1 MKIGDLFGLS
11 FQVALV
17 RVGEN
22 EVQNEESGLNE
33 VVGVAPP
40 VAQVLP
46 VNGAIQSPGIEVV
59 NLGVIGTLSRTK
71 VFGFV
76 GFGCETEAKPPFC
89 T

>member
-33 VVGVAPP
+33 VLRVAPP
-40 VAQVLP
+40 VAQVLS
-46 VNGAIQSPGIEVV
+46 VDGAIESPGIEVV
-59 NLGVIGTLSRTK
+59 NVGVIGTLGGTK
-71 VFGFV
+71 VFGFES
-76 GFGCETEAKPPFC
+76 FGYEKGG
-89 T
+89 